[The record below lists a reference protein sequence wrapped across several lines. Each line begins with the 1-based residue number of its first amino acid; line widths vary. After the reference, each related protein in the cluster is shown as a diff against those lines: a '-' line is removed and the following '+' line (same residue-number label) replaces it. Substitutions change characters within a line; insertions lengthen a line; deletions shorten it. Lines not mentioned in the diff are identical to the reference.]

1 MTVDVSAAPVWRTLR
16 TDGWSPA
23 SGRRDWYAS
32 MTGRADS
39 GFFKHR
45 YEKQNEVQRAC
56 GARRRRHGRAP
67 RGRVPCDT
75 NITALR
81 AESSSRPESTHHRTQ
96 VKPQLRGTKDDEHR
110 VGGRKPSFGYRDDF
124 PPEPIPDVDPES
136 RSDCWGDTSICTG
149 RDVCIQRCFYRNWW
163 SSTKNW
169 YHCG

>member
-1 MTVDVSAAPVWRTLR
+1 MKSSVLALALAAGMAALP
-16 TDGWSPA
+16 
-23 SGRRDWYAS
+23 
-32 MTGRADS
+32 
-39 GFFKHR
+39 
-45 YEKQNEVQRAC
+45 EVAFCAIQF
-56 GARRRRHGRAP
+56 
-67 RGRVPCDT
+67 
-75 NITALR
+75 
-81 AESSSRPESTHHRTQ
+81 SRPESTHHRTQ